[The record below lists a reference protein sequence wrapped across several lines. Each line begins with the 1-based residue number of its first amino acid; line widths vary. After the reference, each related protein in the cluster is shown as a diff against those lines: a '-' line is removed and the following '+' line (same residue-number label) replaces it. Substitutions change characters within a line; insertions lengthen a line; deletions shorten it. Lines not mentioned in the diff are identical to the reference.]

1 MVRSCTSWATTFFGA
16 TALAMTLMVGCP
28 TAQAS
33 AAGSGSTAQNE
44 PASPESRSA
53 APAQQAR
60 NAAAEQAR
68 ERAATQQRASNAA
81 AEQARERAATQQR
94 ARNAAAE
101 QQARARARA
110 QKRAA
115 QLAAAAQRA
124 AASWESRGRPNKL
137 IVVRER
143 SIDLVQDGRLLRQV
157 PRAGGALTLAT
168 LDRFAPAGWLTIDNG
183 TADVF
188 ATIVLTPLQRLTL
201 GGDVHTVRL
210 AGGPTPSDAASL
222 YTGRGRLVL
231 RGVTVGSFD
240 PTTGQPLPAGPGRPF
255 IAVSGGGRIE
265 AVDSA
270 INDLGNAPTDT
281 VVRAGLALGETT
293 TGSLVRT
300 SLARNTIGLKLDHTD
315 AVHLEGVTV
324 SDSVTDGI
332 VLRGDRGTTLTGIKT
347 DGNGGNGVLV
357 VGPSSERP
365 ISGISASGNKLF
377 GIAMTGQIKSQ
388 VHGIATADN
397 TVGGMRVSSSS
408 EVAISDYVSTNDP
421 MGVYTHV
428 SSEQIVIDRAQITGA
443 RRGLQIEKTT
453 RGVTMN
459 ASTIAGASITG
470 VSIGGH
476 QVALNQVT
484 IADSATAIRVE
495 RGAGDIAAD
504 GLTMSGGQDGL
515 VALSATKNVVLR
527 NVVADGVSRT
537 AIRTSSSDLQI
548 IGGRIT
554 GSATGIDAG
563 AATTITGAT
572 IGEVGE
578 GIRTRSHALV
588 DVDDAQV
595 SALMVGINVAPGSP
609 VTLTSSR
616 IDALEAVRG
625 NLNQQGS
632 NELSLPPVNL
642 LGAIGVPLVLLA
654 LALEQVQV
662 FRQRG
667 SGRGERRLPPP
678 VPARTA

>member
-1 MVRSCTSWATTFFGA
+1 MG
-16 TALAMTLMVGCP
+16 
-28 TAQAS
+28 
-33 AAGSGSTAQNE
+33 
-44 PASPESRSA
+44 
-53 APAQQAR
+53 
-60 NAAAEQAR
+60 
-68 ERAATQQRASNAA
+68 
-81 AEQARERAATQQR
+81 
-94 ARNAAAE
+94 
-101 QQARARARA
+101 
-110 QKRAA
+110 
-115 QLAAAAQRA
+115 
-124 AASWESRGRPNKL
+124 
-137 IVVRER
+137 
-143 SIDLVQDGRLLRQV
+143 QV
-157 PRAGGALTLAT
+157 
-168 LDRFAPAGWLTIDNG
+168 
-183 TADVF
+183 
-188 ATIVLTPLQRLTL
+188 
-201 GGDVHTVRL
+201 
-210 AGGPTPSDAASL
+210 
-222 YTGRGRLVL
+222 
-231 RGVTVGSFD
+231 
-240 PTTGQPLPAGPGRPF
+240 
-255 IAVSGGGRIE
+255 
-265 AVDSA
+265 
-270 INDLGNAPTDT
+270 
-281 VVRAGLALGETT
+281 
-293 TGSLVRT
+293 
-300 SLARNTIGLKLDHTD
+300 
-315 AVHLEGVTV
+315 
-324 SDSVTDGI
+324 
-332 VLRGDRGTTLTGIKT
+332 
-347 DGNGGNGVLV
+347 
-357 VGPSSERP
+357 
-365 ISGISASGNKLF
+365 
-377 GIAMTGQIKSQ
+377 KSQ
-388 VHGIATADN
+388 VNGIATADN
-397 TVGGMRVSSSS
+397 TAGGIRVSASN
-408 EVAISDYVSTNDP
+408 EIAISDYASTDDAI
-421 MGVYTHV
+421 GVYTHV

-476 QVALNQVT
+476 QVGLNQVAIT
-484 IADSATAIRVE
+484 DSATAIRVE

-527 NVVADGVSRT
+527 NVVADGVTRT

-578 GIRTRSHALV
+578 GIRTRSHAPV

-616 IDALEAVRG
+616 IDALEAIRG

-667 SGRGERRLPPP
+667 SGRDERRLPPSF
-678 VPARTA
+678 PARTA